1 MRRRF
6 ADLLAG
12 LRTVPPG
19 AGWFRAGLELGWTIP
34 CLLVVAHFGG
44 LIRPQSAP
52 DAITAVGLAAT
63 LFVAP
68 ALGEELLFRG
78 LVVPRDRPGA
88 VPIALSV
95 ALFVAWHPL
104 QAVTFGPPW
113 AAAFMNPWFLACTA
127 ILGLALARIYAAT
140 GSLWPGVVAHWLV
153 VLGWK
158 LWLGGPY

>member
-12 LRTVPPG
+12 LSTVPAA
-19 AGWFRAGLELGWTIP
+19 AGWLRAGLELGWAFP
-34 CLLVVAHFGG
+34 LLLVVAHLGG
-44 LIRPQSAP
+44 LLRASSPP
-52 DAITAVGLAAT
+52 DANTTLGLAAT

-78 LVVPRDRPGA
+78 LLIPRDRPE
-88 VPIALSV
+88 PHWLLMSML
-95 ALFVAWHPL
+95 LFVAWHPL
-104 QAVTFGPPW
+104 QALVFGPPW
-113 AAAFMNPWFLACTA
+113 ASAFLDPWFLGCTA

-140 GSLWPGVVAHWLV
+140 RSLWPCVIGHWLV

-158 LWLGGPY
+158 APLGGPF